1 MVAIQ
6 PKQCVRILT
15 LQIAVPDDSEPD
27 AVADEPSWLLSEN
40 EVRRELTKPWQDLVQ
55 NQLDREVLV
64 V

>member
-6 PKQCVRILT
+6 PKQRIRILT

-27 AVADEPSWLLSEN
+27 AVADELSWLLSEN
-40 EVRRELTKPWQDLVQ
+40 EVRIDLTKPWQDLVQ
-55 NQLDREVLV
+55 NLLDREVLV